1 MPVEQ
6 RQTGNNSPLIT
17 DTLLHSHK
25 LGEMIKSPTI
35 PCSNGKSCRHRTLRW
50 DQCPGFSSAFME
62 QWESI
67 TLWQGAPPII
77 CLVSAPAR

>member
-6 RQTGNNSPLIT
+6 HQTGNNSPLIT

-35 PCSNGKSCRHRTLRW
+35 PYSNGNSCHYRTLLW
-50 DQCPGFSSAFME
+50 DQCRGFSSAFME

-67 TLWQGAPPII
+67 TL
-77 CLVSAPAR
+77 